1 MINSTVPACADGG
14 IKKNNFMI
22 YFILFT
28 LLVGL
33 IKSYLYTKKIKP
45 EQVLPVRLKN
55 YENIK

>member
-1 MINSTVPACADGG
+1 
-14 IKKNNFMI
+14 MI

-33 IKSYLYTKKIKP
+33 LKSYLYTKKIKP
-45 EQVLPVRLKN
+45 EHVLPVRFKN